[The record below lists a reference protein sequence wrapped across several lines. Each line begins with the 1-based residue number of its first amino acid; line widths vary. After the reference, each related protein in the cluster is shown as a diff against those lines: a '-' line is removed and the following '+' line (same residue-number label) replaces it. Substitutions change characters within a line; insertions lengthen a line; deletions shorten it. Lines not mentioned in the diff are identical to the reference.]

1 MSAYLRRLSR
11 RIEMKIEQVKTQLA
25 QKLDNPLKS
34 ILQDLEYLVPDNYRS
49 RVFLLDARGRK
60 KPSNA
65 SAENWS
71 PESGRIEIR
80 FEPVRIEE
88 RQERADDARIPAVV
102 VGATNAHQIAALASA
117 DAPPAPADLL
127 ERLVR
132 ALDHAEST
140 PGWSFVSLKKFRD
153 EVLPSEPFPPGAFQ
167 PTDVHWQ
174 EAIRRAI
181 EKKLILVGRVPN
193 PKSPQFP
200 VTSVRLNRLMPAVKA
215 LLGHGEP
222 ADLDFHPVEIKGE
235 PLSATIIRE
244 RHR

>member
-1 MSAYLRRLSR
+1 
-11 RIEMKIEQVKTQLA
+11 MKIEQVKAQLA
-25 QKLDNPLKS
+25 QKLDDPLKN

-49 RVFLLDARGRK
+49 RVFLLDAKGRK

-80 FEPVRIEE
+80 FEAVRVAQK
-88 RQERADDARIPAVV
+88 QEGAGETRIPEA
-102 VGATNAHQIAALASA
+102 ASNAPQSAAHLSG
-117 DAPPAPADLL
+117 DAHPAAPDLL
-127 ERLVR
+127 QILVR

-181 EKKLILVGRVPN
+181 ERKMILVGRVPN

-200 VTSVRLNRLMPAVKA
+200 VTSVRLNRLMPEVKA
-215 LLGHGEP
+215 LLGHGET
-222 ADLDFHPVEIKGE
+222 ADMDFHPVEIKGE